1 MEPHTAQS
9 QPSGSHSSRSAEED
23 RNYEKYERRKGFIS
37 LLEHKYAQQP
47 DDEGRKCF
55 LNALVEYANAH
66 LPSSCS
72 CSFSIGEDY
81 NVEEYTGVFILI
93 LGCMF
98 AQQPD
103 GERRKG
109 FLTAMLERIS
119 PQQPSSCSA
128 FEEECNDEKYER
140 RKGLITLL
148 EHIYAEQPD
157 DERRKG
163 LLTRLVE
170 YINAQL
176 PSSCRFSLGEDYNVE
191 EYTGF
196 FILILGCMFAQQPDG
211 ERRKSFLTTLL
222 ERISP
227 QQPSS
232 RRAFEEECNDE
243 RRKGLLTTLQEHIGE
258 TVPSTTWAL
267 LWLADIE
274 KLEDWVNL
282 TKSTAEQRISDF
294 TRLALTNIGVGYNI
308 ISSCTYGARP

>member
-103 GERRKG
+103 GERRK
-109 FLTAMLERIS
+109 
-119 PQQPSSCSA
+119 
-128 FEEECNDEKYER
+128 
-140 RKGLITLL
+140 
-148 EHIYAEQPD
+148 
-157 DERRKG
+157 
-163 LLTRLVE
+163 
-170 YINAQL
+170 
-176 PSSCRFSLGEDYNVE
+176 
-191 EYTGF
+191 
-196 FILILGCMFAQQPDG
+196 
-211 ERRKSFLTTLL
+211 SFLTTLL

-243 RRKGLLTTLQEHIGE
+243 GRKGLLTTLQEHIGE